1 MSPVEKTEAWVRDF
15 VLAHALCPFA
25 ARPYALG
32 SVLTVALEGAD
43 LESCFH
49 AALAQVQAL
58 LAEEPE
64 MIETTL
70 LVFPEA
76 LSNFEEFLDF
86 LATFHDTLEEAGADE
101 LVQLAHF
108 HPDYQFEDTT
118 PNDPG
123 NRTNRS
129 PFPVIQLLRA
139 ESVAKAIVAH
149 PDVEGIPG
157 QNIAKMRALFGGEL

>member
-1 MSPVEKTEAWVRDF
+1 MTPVEKTEAWVRDF
-15 VLAHALCPFA
+15 VLTHTLCPFA

-32 SVLTVALEGAD
+32 SVLTLALEGND
-43 LESCFH
+43 LEACFNG
-49 AALAQVQAL
+49 ALTQVQTL
-58 LAEEPE
+58 LEEEPA

-76 LSNFEEFLDF
+76 LSDFEEFLDF
-86 LATFHDTLEEAGADE
+86 LAAFHEALAEVGADE

-108 HPDYQFEDTT
+108 HPNYQFEGTA

-129 PFPVIQLLRA
+129 PYPIIQLLRA
-139 ESVAKAIVAH
+139 ESITNAVDTY
-149 PDVEGIPG
+149 PDIEGIPDR
-157 QNIAKMRALFGGEL
+157 NIAKMHQLFG

>member
-32 SVLTVALEGAD
+32 SVLTVALEGSD
-43 LESCFH
+43 LEACFH
-49 AALAQVQAL
+49 GALTQVQTL
-58 LAEEPE
+58 LDEEPA

-76 LSNFEEFLDF
+76 LADFETFLDF
-86 LATFHDTLEEAGADE
+86 LATFYDALEEVGADE

-108 HPDYQFEDTT
+108 HPDYHFDDTL
-118 PNDPG
+118 PDDPG

-129 PFPVIQLLRA
+129 PYPVIQLLRSH
-139 ESVAKAIVAH
+139 SVADAIVAY
-149 PDVEGIPG
+149 PDIEKIPER
-157 QNIAKMRALFGGEL
+157 NIAKMRELFG